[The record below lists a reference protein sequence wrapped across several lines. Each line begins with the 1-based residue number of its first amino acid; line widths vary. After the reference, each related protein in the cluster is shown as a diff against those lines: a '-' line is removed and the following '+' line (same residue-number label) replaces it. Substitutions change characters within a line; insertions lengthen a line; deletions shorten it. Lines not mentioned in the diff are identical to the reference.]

1 MAKMVLVVEDQDDNR
16 KIVRDLLT
24 NSGFEVIEAIDGIK
38 GVQLARTHHPD
49 LILMDIQ
56 LPGIDGYEA
65 TRQIK
70 ASDDTKGIPVIALT
84 AHAMAGDKE
93 KTLAAGCDDYDT
105 KPIELPRLL
114 EKINSMLEKAKVS

>member
-24 NSGFEVIEAIDGIK
+24 NSGFEVIEAINGIK

-70 ASDDTKGIPVIALT
+70 NDPILKDIPVIVVTSYALS
-84 AHAMAGDKE
+84 GDDKKAFE
-93 KTLAAGCDDYDT
+93 AGCDAYIA
-105 KPIELPRLL
+105 KPFSPRALL
-114 EKINSMLEKAKVS
+114 VKIQEFLD